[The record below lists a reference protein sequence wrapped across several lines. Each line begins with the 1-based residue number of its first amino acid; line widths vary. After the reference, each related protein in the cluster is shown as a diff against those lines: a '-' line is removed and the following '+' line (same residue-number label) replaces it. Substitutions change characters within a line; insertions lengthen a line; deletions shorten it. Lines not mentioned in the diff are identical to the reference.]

1 MVNMSEQQVRVN
13 KLIERIEAHQ
23 KTLGLPDVR
32 FVARYQEYLRSSK
45 SWRDRLCKREW
56 EEIGR
61 AIGKWEAKLNQ
72 LVALIE
78 GGQEIGEYYESLPI
92 AHYAQSMYDVL
103 QGQHTDRRV
112 VFLIGPTG
120 VGKSWVMKWLAN
132 ANQREACYVYAN
144 EGWDESM
151 PQIARGLAER
161 IGASIDRTSGRN
173 TFGNVTKLLR
183 AVPCTILLDDVQKA
197 GVLGLK
203 LIKSLVD
210 DTKCRFILGVYPTS
224 WNRLIHGSTDAY
236 AEAQQ
241 ILGRTIKPIAMDWR
255 EGLRGADIS
264 AYMKAAGVT
273 GDVAAVAKDITAD
286 VRANGNLRLVADAV
300 SLAQMNADEQGG
312 DLTANLVAAAVR
324 EFCPRKEQ
332 R

>member
-1 MVNMSEQQVRVN
+1 MTDQQQRVN
-13 KLIERIEAHQ
+13 KLIERIEKHQ
-23 KTLGLPDVR
+23 QTIRLSDAR
-32 FVARYQEYLRSSK
+32 FVARYQEMLRSTDT
-45 SWRDRLCKREW
+45 WRRRLCGRRW
-56 EEIGR
+56 DEIGR
-61 AIGKWEAKLNQ
+61 SLDKHEQNLNR
-72 LVALIE
+72 LVALLD
-78 GGQEIGEYYESLPI
+78 GGQEIGEYFDEMPI
-92 AHYAQSMYDVL
+92 AKHAQVMYDFL
-103 QGQHTDRRV
+103 QGATTDRRV

-120 VGKSWVMKWLAN
+120 VGKSWAMKHLARQN
-132 ANQREACYVYAN
+132 EREAAYLYAT
-144 EGWDESM
+144 ECWDESM